1 MNPKQFLP
9 LTLLLALVSGG
20 LQANPLGA
28 AFTYQGRL
36 NDGGLPANGQYDLQ
50 LALFNVAAGPG
61 QVGRTLTNANV
72 AVSNGLFTTAM
83 DFGAGTFNG
92 TAYWLEIGV
101 RTNGSVAAFT
111 TLSPR
116 QPLTPA
122 PYALFAANTSASA
135 NNSISGSYAA
145 ASGGYANVSSG
156 FASTIGGGHN
166 NTATNEGAT
175 VGGGILNK
183 AIGYAATVAG
193 GNLNVSS
200 NDYATVGGGFENIS
214 TGSSATVAG
223 GYGNSS
229 TGVRAFVGGGSGNT
243 SGGQNSVVGGGAGNS
258 ATSDLTTVGGG
269 AGNVACGLYA
279 TISGGAFNTSCGY
292 AASVPGG
299 YQNAAMGDYSFAAGR
314 QAKAT
319 NQGAF
324 VWADSTAA
332 DFRSTGLNQFLI
344 RASGGVGIGTNSPTS
359 ALSVNGSADF
369 SGAVG
374 IGTLPTYGLDVNKQL
389 VVYDNDLSFRRSGS
403 HRWRLTT
410 PPAGFEILQEYN
422 TSGTDVH
429 QLRFIVADSGNVGI
443 GVNNPGMLLDVG
455 GRMRMRDGGGSA
467 GLWLNTADSFGA
479 GGVADIAFIGVLD
492 PTRIGFY
499 GNDPRGIAPGWGL
512 TFDTVTGNVGIGTGT
527 TYPGSKLQVVNA
539 TCDGN
544 NWNNS
549 SDRNLKEN
557 FKAVDPREVL
567 ASVAALPISRWNY
580 KNDPDTPHLGPV
592 AQDFHAAF
600 ELGADDRHIATVDAD
615 GVAMAAIQGLNEIV
629 AEKDLKITQLQK
641 RLCTLENVTIK
652 EQASEIDQLR
662 NRLSALEKLLA
673 KPSNQ

>member
-1 MNPKQFLP
+1 M
-9 LTLLLALVSGG
+9 LLLALASGG
-20 LQANPLGA
+20 LQANPLGT

-36 NDGGLPANGQYDLQ
+36 NDGGSPANGQYDLQ
-50 LALFNVAAGPG
+50 LALFNVVAGPG

-72 AVSNGLFTTAM
+72 AVSNGLFTTAL

-122 PYALFAANTSASA
+122 PYALFAVSTSASA

-214 TGSSATVAG
+214 TANSATVAG

-243 SGGQNSVVGGGAGNS
+243 SGGQNSVVSGGAGNS
-258 ATSDLTTVGGG
+258 ATNDLTTVGGG

-299 YQNAAMGDYSFAAGR
+299 YQNAALGDYSFAAGR

-332 DFRSTGLNQFLI
+332 DFRSTGINQFLI
-344 RASGGVGIGTNSPTS
+344 RASGGVGIGTNSPVS
-359 ALSVNGSADF
+359 ALSVNGTADF
-369 SGAVG
+369 TGAVG
-374 IGTLPTYGLDVNKQL
+374 IGILPAYGLDVNKQL
-389 VVYDNDLSFRRSGS
+389 VVYDNDLSFRRSGA

-410 PPAGFEILQEYN
+410 PSAGFEIYQGYN
-422 TSGTDVH
+422 DSGTFVN
-429 QLRFIVADSGNVGI
+429 QVRLMVADSGNVGI
-443 GVNNPGMLLDVG
+443 GVNNPGLLLDVG
-455 GRMRMRDGGGSA
+455 GRMRVRDGAGSA
-467 GLWLNTADSFGA
+467 GLWLNTAHFAGA

-492 PTRIGFY
+492 ATRIGFY
-499 GNDPRGIAPGWGL
+499 GNDPRGGSGWGL
-512 TFDTVTGNVGIGTGT
+512 TFDTSDGNVGIGTGT
-527 TYPGSKLQVVNA
+527 SYPGSKLQVVNA

-557 FKAVDPREVL
+557 FKAVDLREML
-567 ASVAALPISRWNY
+567 ARVAALPISRWNY
-580 KNDPDTPHLGPV
+580 KTDPNTPHLGPV

-600 ELGADDRHIATVDAD
+600 DLGADDKHIATVDAD
-615 GVAMAAIQGLNEIV
+615 GVALAAIQGLNEVV
-629 AEKDLKITQLQK
+629 AEKDLKITQLEK
-641 RLCTLENVTIK
+641 RLCTLENVTMK
-652 EQASEIDQLR
+652 EQESQIDQLR
-662 NRLSALEKLLA
+662 HRLSALEKLLA
-673 KPSNQ
+673 QSSNK